1 MIYICITILVNEATM
16 DSKLIFKK
24 SIDTLKDNFIIIVP
38 PMITSLIITLILLLL
53 AKSGVAPAAVTGG
66 KTGASGQMTGMPLI
80 VGILFLFLWSL
91 SHSVVVA
98 MAKEAL
104 DSGRTTFNSGIETA
118 RDKFGSLILSSF
130 LISVIVMVTVSLF
143 IIPGLVASFFL
154 MFTFAGIIA
163 DHLSP
168 LDAMKKSF
176 TLVRSNLRDSA
187 VIFLGI
193 VLLGFLY
200 AFASL
205 ILTRLPILG
214 QLISLG
220 VTGTFWGYISIVIV
234 RAYHELVNTPLPPSS

>member
-1 MIYICITILVNEATM
+1 MYNYLWRKNNM
-16 DSKLIFKK
+16 DTKLIFKK

-38 PMITSLIITLILLLL
+38 PMITSLIITLLLLLL
-53 AKSGVAPAAVTGG
+53 AKSGVAPAAVTGV
-66 KTGASGQMTGMPLI
+66 KTGASDQMTGMPFI
-80 VGILFLFLWSL
+80 VGILFLILWAM

-104 DSGRTTFNSGIETA
+104 DAGGTTFNSGIQKAT
-118 RDKFGSLILSSF
+118 DKSGSLIAA
-130 LISVIVMVTVSLF
+130 SVFVSIIIMVTISLF
-143 IIPGLVASFFL
+143 IIPGLVASFLL
-154 MFTFAGIIA
+154 MFTFVGIISEN
-163 DHLSP
+163 LRP

-176 TLVRSNLRDSA
+176 ALVRNNLRDSA

-193 VLLGFLY
+193 LLLGFLY

-205 ILTRLPILG
+205 ILIRVPILG

-234 RAYHELVNTPLPPSS
+234 IAYHEMVKTPLPPSA